1 MVTNKDLEK
10 IIEHYGAYRQIS
22 KAVEELIELSEVLI
36 KDINK
41 AEIDK
46 NRLLEEMADVT
57 IMLEQLKII
66 YNIRLLDMNDEIDRK
81 VERTLKRVEADSEY
95 IGTCESC
102 KYTDKGI
109 DEDPCKDCNH
119 NNGSVN
125 RFEPQGMDGVYYDGK
140 GNLLGID
147 TDCGWK

>member
-10 IIEHYGAYRQIS
+10 IIEHYGAYPQIS

-41 AEIDK
+41 GVLNK
-46 NRLLEEMADVT
+46 NWILEEIADVT

-66 YNIRLLDMNDEIDRK
+66 YNIRLLDLNEEIDRK
-81 VERTLKRVEADSEY
+81 IERTMERIKSEPA
-95 IGTCESC
+95 S
-102 KYTDKGI
+102 
-109 DEDPCKDCNH
+109 
-119 NNGSVN
+119 
-125 RFEPQGMDGVYYDGK
+125 GVYYDGK

-147 TDCGWK
+147 TEGR